1 MQTITE
7 PVANTPAAP
16 GAVRVLII
24 DDNETFAESVKL
36 LLEPLGYQV
45 AVAVSPIK
53 ALELFTREKGNIDL
67 VLVDYF
73 MPEMDGAKT
82 FEWLRKLN
90 PNVKVIL
97 CSGAEVLKL
106 KQVCAQY
113 RIDDYIHKPFRVHDA
128 QLTIRRVMER

>member
-1 MQTITE
+1 M
-7 PVANTPAAP
+7 
-16 GAVRVLII
+16 II
-24 DDNETFAESVKL
+24 DDNEEFCDTVKQ

-45 AVAVSPIK
+45 MTVGHPVK
-53 ALELFTREKGNIDL
+53 ALEKFTREKGNIDL

-90 PNVKVIL
+90 PTVKVLL
-97 CSGAEVLKL
+97 CSGAEELKL

-113 RIDDYIHKPFRVHDA
+113 RIDGYIHKPFRVHDA
-128 QLTIRRVMER
+128 QMTIRKVMGN